1 MTCYWLPTDFICYWL
16 VKLTDPKG
24 EGEAIGIFSFTEDEI
39 LSITFAKLSHV
50 FGLRHN
56 EWTWIVI
63 SKVEFETYQAFGFK
77 EYSI

>member
-1 MTCYWLPTDFICYWL
+1 MICYWL

-24 EGEAIGIFSFTEDEI
+24 EGEAIGIFSFTEDDDI
-39 LSITFAKLSHV
+39 SFAKLAHA

-77 EYSI
+77 EYII